1 MKVFWIETIGEI
13 PKIKSAELDC
23 CFSGVGIDENGI
35 KYYSDVESVKLE
47 YIKTLEDIKKCLQIR
62 NGKINRAL
70 KKSKKLTYVHDMT
83 GMIYAPYIPI
93 TITSTV
99 VNSFGKKTLNPKYTI
114 PINITHTFPVTYSSV
129 VISP

>member
-13 PKIKSAELDC
+13 PKIQSAELDC
-23 CFSGVGIDENGI
+23 YFNGVGIDESGL
-35 KYYSDVESVKLE
+35 KYYSDIESVKLE
-47 YIKTLEDIKKCLQIR
+47 YIKILEDIKSRLQIR
-62 NGKINRAL
+62 KRKIDREL
-70 KKSKKLTYVHDMT
+70 KKSKKLTYVHDLT

-99 VNSFGKKTLNPKYTI
+99 VNGFGKKTLNPRYTV
-114 PINITHTFPVTYSSV
+114 PINITHTFPVTYNPV